1 MVMVMVMTMIMEGTQ
16 KQKGKEKGRKRKKRS
31 KKTEYEICKA
41 SIYEP
46 HLIMTRTTRTMPQ
59 TTNAF
64 KKTPSKPNTDQK
76 DKKMGAR
83 AEVGWSVGGY
93 EEIM

>member
-1 MVMVMVMTMIMEGTQ
+1 MVMVMVMTMTMIMEGTQ

-64 KKTPSKPNTDQK
+64 KNTPSKPNTDIK
-76 DKKMGAR
+76 DKKWGRERRWGGAWGDMKR
-83 AEVGWSVGGY
+83 
-93 EEIM
+93 